1 MYKFKKM
8 RRQNSDDVEAEPK
21 SVKSEWTF
29 AKSPKVGKKN
39 WNINPDFLDA
49 VHSVGFFSQ
58 FKVPINMVGVSLHQ
72 GQKTSKL
79 IMLNSVTLLI
89 WQITNMLLLRLA
101 QIVLPTG
108 H

>member
-49 VHSVGFFSQ
+49 VHSVGFFLQ
-58 FKVPINMVGVSLHQ
+58 FKVPIN
-72 GQKTSKL
+72 
-79 IMLNSVTLLI
+79 VTELLFFFK
-89 WQITNMLLLRLA
+89 
-101 QIVLPTG
+101 
-108 H
+108 

>member
-1 MYKFKKM
+1 MELLKLT
-8 RRQNSDDVEAEPK
+8 EPQLLV
-21 SVKSEWTF
+21 SLQEML
-29 AKSPKVGKKN
+29 
-39 WNINPDFLDA
+39 I
-49 VHSVGFFSQ
+49 Q

-89 WQITNMLLLRLA
+89 WQITNMLLLRLV